1 MGVVTRT
8 HVAEPRKGTVL
19 VWTGTAHYD
28 PPMVSLQ
35 DQLTRINIA
44 RSRAKGHVLMADH
57 ATAPTSGLLGR
68 QLDMPSRVDEITD
81 RLVTAIAIGE
91 YLPGARIPAERDLA
105 ASLGVG
111 RMTVRAALA
120 RLVDRGL
127 LETRR
132 GRGGGSYVVEQWPD
146 SSTEVVRRTLSIR
159 LGELRD
165 RYDAICRL
173 HGAVCR
179 AAAEARTPADVAD
192 LRDALDRYRDA
203 ASGLAAQQAD
213 SRLHQTIMAAAHN
226 AVLTQVL
233 VDLEASVSIGAPAHL
248 WGEPS
253 TMREMELR
261 SLREHEELVD
271 AIATGRADDA
281 DALARAHV
289 GIDFELVT
297 SAMRRAGVLAD

>member
-1 MGVVTRT
+1 
-8 HVAEPRKGTVL
+8 
-19 VWTGTAHYD
+19 
-28 PPMVSLQ
+28 VS
-35 DQLTRINIA
+35 
-44 RSRAKGHVLMADH
+44 DH
-57 ATAPTSGLLGR
+57 AAVPPSGLLGR
-68 QLDMPSRVDEITD
+68 QLAMPSRVDEITD

-91 YLPGARIPAERDLA
+91 YLPGARLPVERDLA

-120 RLVDRGL
+120 RLVERGL

-132 GRGGGSYVVEQWPD
+132 GRGGGSYVVDQWPD
-146 SSTEVVRRTLSIR
+146 SSTEAVRRTLTIR

-165 RYDAICRL
+165 RCDAICRL

-179 AAAEARTPADVAD
+179 AAAEARTVNDVAD
-192 LRDALDRYRDA
+192 LRDALEQYRTA
-203 ASGLAAQQAD
+203 TSGLAAQQAD
-213 SRLHQTIMAAAHN
+213 SRLHSTIMNAAHN
-226 AVLTQVL
+226 AVLKQVL

-261 SLREHEELVD
+261 SLHEHEELID
-271 AIATGRADDA
+271 AIAEGRADEA

-289 GIDFELVT
+289 GIDFEHIT
-297 SAMRRAGVLAD
+297 TAMRRAGVLAE